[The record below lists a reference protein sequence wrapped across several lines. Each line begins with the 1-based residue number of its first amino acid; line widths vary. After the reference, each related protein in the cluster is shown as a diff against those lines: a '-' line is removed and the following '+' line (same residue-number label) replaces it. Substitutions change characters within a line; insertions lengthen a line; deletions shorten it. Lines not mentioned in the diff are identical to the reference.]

1 MNRAASAM
9 LMAVVVATV
18 ASCASASK
26 QYIISTKNGRMEVA
40 TTKPQ
45 SVPGTDLYVYWDQVG
60 NLQTMRQSDFA
71 MVIER

>member
-1 MNRAASAM
+1 MHRIASVI
-9 LMAVVVATV
+9 LMAVIVAIL
-18 ASCASASK
+18 AGCASASK
-26 QYIISTKNGRMEVA
+26 QYVISTKNGRMEGA

-45 SVPGTDLYVYWDQVG
+45 AVPGTDLYVYWDQVG